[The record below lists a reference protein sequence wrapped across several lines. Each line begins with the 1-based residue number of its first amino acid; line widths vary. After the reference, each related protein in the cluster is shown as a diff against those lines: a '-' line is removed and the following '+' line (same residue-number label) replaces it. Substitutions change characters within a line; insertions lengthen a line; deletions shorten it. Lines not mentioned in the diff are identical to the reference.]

1 MADVSNR
8 SRRPQGAPDSTGG
21 QFSTEDHAEVAVVL
35 DTTPDPKIV
44 TAVAGYRRTEIS
56 TAAHALRSLLSE
68 QSAARTGS
76 DELFNHEGRST
87 AFSEYVAILHDPEVL
102 DDPWTDIAVGQAAA
116 NARDALRAGFDMSG
130 PSELNE
136 TQRQAAIEYIS
147 GRLAREL
154 TYAAEANTQP
164 NESPSDTRA
173 EDHHSRGR
181 LDGFGAALV
190 ELVRSGQPSSTRV
203 ETNSKLAEL
212 TDAWKEPPTPDDVI
226 AVAIRQRTAHRI
238 AAAEQEAAAAHDDV
252 VGARQDLTEANE
264 HLDRAFAADPNW
276 DHHSAL
282 ENDISDAH
290 VAYRDAKR
298 AHDEAIQTLCL
309 ARAPQLLQEIDEDLG
324 NARDVSALRSRDS
337 IELDLAFFRS
347 HQDRVNAALAADGA
361 GTDPA
366 KERLQRAA
374 RLVKTRVA
382 LLDERFAEWQFEQSS
397 GGA

>member
-8 SRRPQGAPDSTGG
+8 NRRPQGASDSSGG

-35 DTTPDPKIV
+35 DTTPDPEIV
-44 TAVAGYRRTEIS
+44 TAVAGYRRSEIS

-136 TQRQAAIEYIS
+136 TQRQAAIVYIS

-154 TYAAEANTQP
+154 SYAAEADAQP
-164 NESPSDTRA
+164 KETPSDTRA

-190 ELVRSGQPSSTRV
+190 ELVHSGQPSSTRV
-203 ETNSKLAEL
+203 ETNSKLAEV
-212 TDAWKEPPTPDDVI
+212 TDAWKVPTTPDDVI

-238 AAAEQEAAAAHDDV
+238 AAAEQEAATAHDV
-252 VGARQDLTEANE
+252 VIGARQVLTEANE
-264 HLDRAFAADPNW
+264 HLDRVFAADPNW
-276 DHHSAL
+276 DHYGAL
-282 ENDISDAH
+282 ENDVSDAH
-290 VAYRDAKR
+290 VAYREAER
-298 AHDEAIQTLCL
+298 AHDGAIEKLCL
-309 ARAPQLLQEIDEDLG
+309 ARAPQLLQEIDENLG

-366 KERLQRAA
+366 QDGLQRAA
-374 RLVKTRVA
+374 QLVRARIT
-382 LLDERFAEWQFEQSS
+382 LLDDRFTGWQFERPW
-397 GGA
+397 